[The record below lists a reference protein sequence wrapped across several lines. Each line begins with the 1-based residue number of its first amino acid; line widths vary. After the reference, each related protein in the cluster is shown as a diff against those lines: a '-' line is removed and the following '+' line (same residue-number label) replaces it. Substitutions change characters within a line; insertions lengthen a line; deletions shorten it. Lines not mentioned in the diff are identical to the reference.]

1 MTTVSLVLLLAC
13 LATAVQSSTC
23 EGQAACSAS
32 QGPATGDIHDESV
45 SLLQIAARLAGQ
57 SEEVQPGETKK
68 KARQAE
74 ELLEEARDA
83 QASLS
88 QVQPGTATGE
98 IDPEELFKHLEE
110 FAEALK
116 GAGVSGVKAEEL
128 LKKARLAQASLSQ
141 VQATPMRNA
150 DGPGNARIPASS
162 YGYSSSSSYSSPSS
176 RSYSSPSPPPPRREE
191 APAPAPPPACN
202 EQLTGT
208 KGSGYRGCRT
218 TTRTGRTCQKWTLQS
233 PHRHSRTP
241 QNYPNKGLGDHNY
254 CRNPDGGSTIWCY
267 TRSPSKRWEYC
278 QG

>member
-74 ELLEEARDA
+74 ELLEKARDA

-162 YGYSSSSSYSSPSS
+162 YGYSS
-176 RSYSSPSPPPPRREE
+176 RSYSSPSPSPPRREE
-191 APAPAPPPACN
+191 VHGPGCN
-202 EQLTGT
+202 EAFTGT
-208 KGSGYRGCRT
+208 GGSGYRGCRT
-218 TTRTGRTCQKWTLQS
+218 TTRSGRTCQNWLEQS

-241 QNYPNKGLGDHNY
+241 ENYPNMGLGDHNY
-254 CRNPDGGSTIWCY
+254 CRNPDGGRTIWCY
-267 TRSPSKRWEYC
+267 TTNPSRRWEYC
-278 QG
+278 FQG